1 MGYIVDPSV
10 FFRDEP
16 AQKILQTMNPTEAVL
31 QSLREAKTS
40 LEIKYLEGM
49 VSRRVKTLENT
60 VRLVEA
66 KWMKNK
72 TDREYVQQIRS
83 EIDRLQDQMEKT
95 RARLLSR
102 G

>member
-1 MGYIVDPSV
+1 
-10 FFRDEP
+10 
-16 AQKILQTMNPTEAVL
+16 
-31 QSLREAKTS
+31 
-40 LEIKYLEGM
+40 M